1 MNCLI
6 KIINEISEKAKGNL
20 KPDLKKYGKNFRSIS
35 ESAILETLNPLFRE
49 YNIAYEV
56 AVQDQQLRV
65 EKIRAGKDS
74 AGNLIEKLVFIADA
88 KVILRLYQNDLFVK
102 CDINDPLHM
111 MSTTDTLG
119 KGLDYIVFEGWG
131 SGVDAGDKATG
142 KAITAATK
150 YALLKGFRLQYSDDP
165 DVEASEDIESIIE
178 EGNSSAKKEELRTN
192 NQKNKETSKEKKE
205 EDRLATE
212 AQLNYVKGLVVA
224 CGLTDDEF
232 KQKYGFFPYDT
243 NIPMRKAR
251 EIIEE
256 LKKLQDDKLPF

>member
-1 MNCLI
+1 MKNLI
-6 KIINEISEKAKGNL
+6 EIINEISEKAKGQL
-20 KPDLKKYGKNFRSIS
+20 KPDLKKYGKNFRAIS
-35 ESAILETLNPLFRE
+35 ESAILETLNPLFKE
-49 YNIAYEV
+49 YNIAYEIV
-56 AVQDQQLRV
+56 VQDQQLRV
-65 EKIRAGKDS
+65 EKIRAGKDN

-88 KVILRLYQNDLFVK
+88 KVLLKVFQLEVEKPELNYFI
-102 CDINDPLHM
+102 
-111 MSTTDTLG
+111 
-119 KGLDYIVFEGWG
+119 FEGWG

-165 DVEASEDIESIIE
+165 DSEASEDIENIIE

-205 EDRLATE
+205 DDRLATE

-232 KQKYGFFPYDT
+232 KQKYGFLPYDI